1 MMKTLMKNKFF
12 HRLAVV
18 FLLASLTACSGLSL
32 GANNTEP
39 TQVPLVVE
47 SSGILVEGRVVPH
60 QSAVLAFPTGGKLG
74 EEQIREGEAVEAGE
88 VLVSLT
94 SRETAEAALK
104 AAEME
109 VETARQQKDNLEEDA
124 SLATAQAEQSV
135 NDAQTRL
142 SEAQKAN
149 DDTHTRDYRDELDD
163 KEEKFQKARD
173 DLSDAQENLDKY
185 QDLDIENAT
194 RKSAQT
200 RFDAAKEDY
209 QQALFDRDN
218 LLNRQRAA
226 ESGLALAQQALAK
239 AQRTA
244 EKVKDG
250 VPDPDLLALAEKRLA
265 AAEAQLAVAQ
275 TTLDD
280 FDLTAPFAGTV
291 MKWADGI
298 LPGMWVTAGQPV
310 VCLADSS
317 TWEIETTD
325 LTELKVVNLEV
336 GQAAALRLDAFP
348 ELELK
353 GEIISIGRVFYEKSG
368 DVQYTVRIRIDNP
381 PAEIR
386 WGMTTEVTFEK

>member
-1 MMKTLMKNKFF
+1 MMKTLILNKLF
-12 HRLAVV
+12 HPLAVV
-18 FLLASLTACSGLSL
+18 LLLAGLTACSGLSL
-32 GANNTEP
+32 GANNAEP

-47 SSGILVEGRVVPH
+47 SSGILAEGRVIPH
-60 QSAVLAFPTGGKLG
+60 QSAVLAFPAGGKLG
-74 EEQIREGEAVEAGE
+74 DAQVEEGDAVEAGA

-104 AAEME
+104 GAELE
-109 VETARQQKDNLEEDA
+109 VETARQQKENLEDDA

-142 SEAQKAN
+142 SEAQKAY
-149 DDTHTRDYRDELDD
+149 DDTHTRDFRDELDD
-163 KEEKFQKARD
+163 KEEKFQQARD

-185 QDLDIENAT
+185 QDLDIENTT

-209 QQALFDRDN
+209 QQALFDRDS
-218 LLNRQRAA
+218 LVNRQHMA
-226 ESGLALAQQALAK
+226 ESGLALAQQALVK
-239 AQRTA
+239 AQRMA

-250 VPDPDLLALAEKRLA
+250 LPDPDLLARAEKRLV
-265 AAEAQLAVAQ
+265 AAEAQLEVTQSALAN
-275 TTLDD
+275 

-298 LPGMWVTAGQPV
+298 LPGTWVAAGQPV
-310 VCLADSS
+310 VYLADTS

-325 LTELKVVNLEV
+325 LTELKVVDLEV
-336 GQAAALRLDAFP
+336 GQAATLRLDAFP

-368 DVQYTVRIRIDNP
+368 DVQYTVRIRIDDP

-386 WGMTTEVTFEK
+386 WGMTAEVTFEK